1 MVPIELY
8 IKYELKRRA
17 SKKILVSWFS
27 SSLKAPIPSESI
39 ISTVYYFFVSLS
51 SSVIG
56 LFQIHKPF
64 VQGFIVGPTPKP
76 DLSPVLFNRILFRRK
91 LLPVL
96 YFPATA
102 IIPTFVSQ
110 SSGD

>member
-1 MVPIELY
+1 M
-8 IKYELKRRA
+8 KYELRRRA

-27 SSLKAPIPSESI
+27 SSLNAPIPSESI
-39 ISTVYYFFVSLS
+39 INTLYYFFVSLS

-56 LFQIHKPF
+56 LFQIHNPF
-64 VQGFIVGPTPKP
+64 VHGLIVGPTPNP
-76 DLSPVLFNRILFRRK
+76 DLSPVLFKRILFKRK
-91 LLPVL
+91 LFPVL

-102 IIPTFVSQ
+102 IIPTFVSH